1 MKAILKKHPEL
12 DFFYG
17 FLGGKEITK
26 KQDKFK
32 QIFGKELYV
41 KVGSEFKK
49 VEDEN
54 LYLKKESEAGH
65 KKFEE
70 ELKINILE
78 IVKGDSNFPIKNPQK
93 VEAILRISM
102 DEKRLNLVDVDNL
115 TKSIL
120 DCMNGLVFEDDSQV
134 LNILA
139 RKDINPI
146 APLNSLMIGVR
157 KIKAD
162 SSDSWFKNI
171 SLAYFDYEETDK

>member
-17 FLGGKEITK
+17 FFGGGEIPT

-32 QIFGKELYV
+32 PIIGKELYV
-41 KVGSEFKK
+41 KVGDEFKK

-70 ELKINILE
+70 ELKIAILNN
-78 IVKGDSNFPIKNPQK
+78 VKGDRNFPIKNPQK
-93 VEAILRISM
+93 VEAILHISM
-102 DEKRLNLVDVDNL
+102 DEKRLNLVDIDNL

-139 RKDINPI
+139 SKDIHPLV
-146 APLNSLMIGVR
+146 PLNSLMIGVR

-162 SSDSWFKNI
+162 SSDSWFKDI